1 MTALEVYS
9 RELTMPWTRRTPLS
23 SSGGLC
29 SIQWHIAFFFTVNNG
44 SMFVW
49 VQLGFLGGWV
59 NIPTKDVLYVTVHC
73 KAAGADTGLVVPS
86 YIDNGVLR
94 AGPILSDVVVLLED
108 RR

>member
-1 MTALEVYS
+1 MNL
-9 RELTMPWTRRTPLS
+9 
-23 SSGGLC
+23 
-29 SIQWHIAFFFTVNNG
+29 
-44 SMFVW
+44 
-49 VQLGFLGGWV
+49 
-59 NIPTKDVLYVTVHC
+59 PTKDVLYVTVHC